1 MLKSRIIPCL
11 LMSEGNLV
19 KTQNF
24 QNPKYIGDPLNA
36 VRIFNEKKADELM
49 LIDISATRNGT
60 EPDFSFIEK
69 IAYECRMPF
78 CYGGG
83 IKNVNHVK
91 TLISLGVEKVS
102 ISSSAI
108 NNLSLLAD
116 ASRMVGTQSIV
127 LVLDIKKHWLK
138 RKYEIFTHNGQKGTG
153 LTLDRFL
160 DDIKKLD
167 IGELV
172 INSISNDGM
181 MSGMDE
187 DLIRLV
193 YNKATIPT
201 TFVGGI
207 GSQKDIKRIINCYGI
222 IGVGVGSLFV
232 FKGKYRAVLIN
243 YPNRTEKEKINSLS
257 IKEI

>member
-19 KTQNF
+19 KTQKF

-49 LIDISATRNGT
+49 LIDISATKNGT
-60 EPDFSFIEK
+60 EPDFDLIEK

-83 IKNVNHVK
+83 IKNLSHIK
-91 TLISLGVEKVS
+91 DLISLGVEKVS

-108 NNLSLLAD
+108 KNFSLIAD
-116 ASRMVGTQSIV
+116 ASKVVGNQSIV

-138 RKYEIFTHNGQKGTG
+138 RKFEIFTHNGTKKTG
-153 LTLDRFL
+153 LTLDKFL
-160 DDIKKLD
+160 DDIKQLE

-172 INSISNDGM
+172 INSIANDGM
-181 MSGMDE
+181 MLGMDE
-187 DLIRLV
+187 ELINLV
-193 YNKATIPT
+193 YKKVTIPT
-201 TFVGGI
+201 TFIGGI
-207 GSQKDIKRIINCYGI
+207 GSQEDIKSIINSYGI

-243 YPNRTEKEKINSLS
+243 YPNKTEKEKIYS
-257 IKEI
+257 

>member
-19 KTQNF
+19 KTQKF

-36 VRIFNEKKADELM
+36 VRIFNEKKADELL
-49 LIDISATRNGT
+49 LIDISATINGT
-60 EPDFSFIEK
+60 DPDFDLIGK

-83 IKNVNHVK
+83 IKNVNQIQD
-91 TLISLGVEKVS
+91 LISLGVEKVS

-108 NNLSLLAD
+108 KNLSLLSD
-116 ASRMVGTQSIV
+116 ASKIVGNQSIV

-138 RKYEIFTHNGQKGTG
+138 RQYEIFTHNGQKATG
-153 LTLDRFL
+153 LILDKFL
-160 DDIKKLD
+160 DDIDKLD

-172 INSISNDGM
+172 INSITNDGM
-181 MSGMDE
+181 MLGMDE
-187 DLIRLV
+187 DLIKLV
-193 YNKATIPT
+193 YSKIKIPT

-207 GSQKDIKRIINCYGI
+207 GSQEDIKKIINAYGV
-222 IGVGVGSLFV
+222 IGIGVGSLFV

-243 YPNRTEKEKINSLS
+243 YPNKKEKELINS
-257 IKEI
+257 